1 MCKHEVMDV
10 RTYMHMLDF
19 STKVDFD
26 GERFR
31 YFMFLV
37 GIQCVINAI
46 FAKIGKRNNEVTSVL
61 VTIYVK

>member
-1 MCKHEVMDV
+1 
-10 RTYMHMLDF
+10 MHMLDF

-46 FAKIGKRNNEVTSVL
+46 FAKSGKRNNEVTGHCSQLLYKQRFSADNLTVR
-61 VTIYVK
+61 

>member
-1 MCKHEVMDV
+1 MCKREVIDMYV
-10 RTYMHMLDF
+10 HTYTHMLDF

-37 GIQCVINAI
+37 GVQCVINAI
-46 FAKIGKRNNEVTSVL
+46 FAKIGK
-61 VTIYVK
+61 